1 MAQNAFIKLTSSF
14 ADETNRVLELGPFD
28 TTATNVTPQ
37 QVRANVRTFNT
48 NIANIANLYLS
59 DEGASCTGITAASII
74 VSREN
79 EINLN

>member
-1 MAQNAFIKLTSSF
+1 MAQTATIKLTSSF
-14 ADETNRVLELGPFD
+14 ADESNRVLEIGPFD

-37 QVRANVRTFNT
+37 QVRANVRTFNANLS
-48 NIANIANLYLS
+48 NIDSLYLS
-59 DEGASCTGITAASII
+59 DAGASCTGITAASII